1 MPNSNII
8 QEYYT
13 GTLYRNVEVY
23 DCLFGYLQAEKDIQA
38 LKKNLKRETQ
48 IIILQ
53 ETIDN
58 DIDRIKTKYSI

>member
-38 LKKNLKRETQ
+38 LKKN
-48 IIILQ
+48 
-53 ETIDN
+53 
-58 DIDRIKTKYSI
+58 